1 MDCHYGYQQCPGR
14 DRLRP
19 FGAVF
24 CHGRVPVG
32 GVLPG
37 DPAAGIC
44 PAAFHPLCRSQGR
57 CGLFSGNHAGNLPH
71 LRRRRFQCHV
81 RHGRAVST
89 AATLPTEIVSAIE
102 DVGFLASIP
111 PLAGVDAGQPDRHRS
126 VLYSDTHSI
135 RTLFPALHV
144 YSPGPGPTG
153 TPLPE
158 RERRQAEKAFLKSY
172 IGVCMEGAVVVLA
185 CLIYSPGWSEAPA
198 VLRGRCLGYR
208 KRNRVPIWGRIPA
221 QKKDGLAPAFPLRVV
236 SAFLFIVIVL
246 ILRWG
251 IQRFGRCQ
259 QGMGVIPL
267 LLSPAD
273 ESERPVDNGV

>member
-71 LRRRRFQCHV
+71 RGGV
-81 RHGRAVST
+81 VSSVMSGMGGAVST

-111 PLAGVDAGQPDRHRS
+111 LWLVS
-126 VLYSDTHSI
+126 ML
-135 RTLFPALHV
+135 
-144 YSPGPGPTG
+144 G
-153 TPLPE
+153 T
-158 RERRQAEKAFLKSY
+158 
-172 IGVCMEGAVVVLA
+172 
-185 CLIYSPGWSEAPA
+185 
-198 VLRGRCLGYR
+198 
-208 KRNRVPIWGRIPA
+208 
-221 QKKDGLAPAFPLRVV
+221 
-236 SAFLFIVIVL
+236 
-246 ILRWG
+246 
-251 IQRFGRCQ
+251 
-259 QGMGVIPL
+259 
-267 LLSPAD
+267 
-273 ESERPVDNGV
+273 